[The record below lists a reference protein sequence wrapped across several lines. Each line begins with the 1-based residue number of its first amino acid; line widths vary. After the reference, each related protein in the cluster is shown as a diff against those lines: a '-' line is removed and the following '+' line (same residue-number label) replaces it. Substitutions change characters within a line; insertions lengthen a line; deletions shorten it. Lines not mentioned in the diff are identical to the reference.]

1 MTALPAI
8 DPVLDPALDPALVGR
23 ELGPWYMVPWWA
35 SAPVAVVCLV
45 LLAWYFRRLGGA
57 EVPRERRL
65 VRRFSIL
72 FAAVTVVALVVGLT
86 VIHPHENRR
95 GFALAWLA
103 VSIASMACLLLA
115 VLDVFLTTRRGV
127 AEFRAL
133 RRETFGGGRKD
144 PGHG

>member
-1 MTALPAI
+1 MTLLAAI
-8 DPVLDPALDPALVGR
+8 DPALEGR

-35 SAPVAVVCLV
+35 SAPVAIACLV

-57 EVPRERRL
+57 DVPRERRV

-72 FAAVTVVALVVGLT
+72 FAAVTVMALVVGLT

-103 VSIASMACLLLA
+103 VALASTACLVLA
-115 VLDVFLTTRRGV
+115 LLDVLLTTRRGV

-133 RRETFGGGRKD
+133 RRETLGGGGKD
-144 PGHG
+144 SAHG